1 MLEHWTQRQAAGKVP
16 FCFRKVAKAIWR
28 NKHTL
33 KENDANADSDTGP
46 GEESKEDLQNDD
58 VSQAWGDAAEN
69 GQGGAQPSEAANAY
83 VLQQT
88 GGDLAPDSPHTGSA
102 GQEPSFNDEVSYL
115 DHLIGH

>member
-1 MLEHWTQRQAAGKVP
+1 ME
-16 FCFRKVAKAIWR
+16 
-28 NKHTL
+28 
-33 KENDANADSDTGP
+33 ENDANADSDTGLGEELEEDLQ
-46 GEESKEDLQNDD
+46 GEESKEDLQGDD
-58 VSQAWGDAAEN
+58 VSQARGDAAEN
-69 GQGGAQPSEAANAY
+69 GQGGAQPNKAADAY